1 MNNAEHAN
9 LLKLTPCERLLLAQ
23 DFWDSLTP
31 ENFQLTDLQK
41 AELERR
47 KLSYRANP
55 DSCSSWKDVQRR
67 IIDPH
72 G

>member
-1 MNNAEHAN
+1 M
-9 LLKLTPCERLLLAQ
+9 
-23 DFWDSLTP
+23 TP
-31 ENFQLTDLQK
+31 ENFPLTDLQK

-55 DSCSSWKDVQRR
+55 DSCSLWKDVQRR